1 MVHQQ
6 REAPVAF
13 VTPQTTNEYHRR
25 EKITTID
32 KYDRRAGKTEEQSAV
47 SPPRTIYEAM
57 SSPAQ
62 PARERPE
69 SPLQTAM
76 SVVNGLLDLVLKMSA
91 LLLALPAVAILTY
104 LRTIHR
110 TDLFLPAVASAPGLF
125 ALLEATFILCAALLA
140 SFAGPSWLAAQIANT
155 YGKDERPKL
164 GAASFVLLTGFM
176 SGAFFLLLC
185 YLHDSAMPLWLKW
198 IIGIACGLLIPV
210 LLFALAWRSPRGFQM
225 LTSTERTD
233 RKMRTRQSVKR
244 TLWGCASAVIALS
257 TFVTFSYVF
266 QLYGLSGN
274 GWQTWLVG
282 LLVFPASLLPGAMYL
297 ARRSWGDSRLA
308 ALGTSAMMVALT
320 IFVLLMN
327 GVSPEPLA
335 LLTMRAM
342 SIAEKEPR
350 TFELMTHDERS
361 AWQALGFRFIQDSNF
376 FPATIRFQFG
386 DVRLLCV
393 DPYDVASPYPGAL
406 EPLSGKLAKS
416 TVPLT
421 GCITPLKEEVRV
433 VEPPATSALL
443 PKIRR
448 ELQPA
453 ASGSDKPAESER
465 SKAVAAR
472 KQN

>member
-1 MVHQQ
+1 
-6 REAPVAF
+6 
-13 VTPQTTNEYHRR
+13 
-25 EKITTID
+25 
-32 KYDRRAGKTEEQSAV
+32 
-47 SPPRTIYEAM
+47 M

-62 PARERPE
+62 SARERPE
-69 SPLQTAM
+69 SPLQAGI
-76 SVVNGLLDLVLKMSA
+76 SAANGLLDLVLKMSA
-91 LLLALPAVAILTY
+91 LLLTLPAVAILTY

-155 YGKDERPKL
+155 YGKDERPRL
-164 GAASFVLLTGFM
+164 GAASFALLTCFI

-185 YLHDSAMPLWLKW
+185 YLPDSAIPRWLKW
-198 IIGIACGLLIPV
+198 MTGIACGLLIPV

-225 LTSTERTD
+225 LTSAERTD
-233 RKMRTRQSVKR
+233 RKRRTWQSVKR

-257 TFVTFSYVF
+257 TFVTFSYLF
-266 QLYGLSGN
+266 QLYGLSVD

-282 LLVFPASLLPGAMYL
+282 LLVFPASVLPGTMYL

-308 ALGTSAMMVALT
+308 SLGTTAMMVALM
-320 IFVLLMN
+320 IFALLMN

-350 TFELMTHDERS
+350 TFELVTHDERP
-361 AWQALGFRFIQDSNF
+361 AWQALGFRFIQDSYF

-406 EPLSGKLAKS
+406 GQLNGKQGKS

-421 GCITPLKEEVRV
+421 GCVTSLKEEVRV
-433 VEPPATSALL
+433 VEPPATSALV
-443 PKIRR
+443 PKGRR
-448 ELQPA
+448 ELQLT
-453 ASGSDKPAESER
+453 ASDSDKPAERDR
-465 SKAVAAR
+465 SQAVTAG